1 MAIQLSNYGGER
13 GYQKQEKNREWNDL
27 LLMKKQNQ
35 KSLKS
40 QDFVLVNQDYGTFLL
55 DLEDYVLNTKTNQ
68 YIRENIN
75 EIYPSANRY
84 EDDRYLRKYIRQQPN
99 AKKEENLSQM
109 RIANG
114 SIFFT
119 SCDDV
124 EKSYHYKNDAE

>member
-1 MAIQLSNYGGER
+1 
-13 GYQKQEKNREWNDL
+13 
-27 LLMKKQNQ
+27 MKKQNQ

-75 EIYPSANRY
+75 EIYLPANRY